1 VGLNLGPDPTQLN
14 DVQLVGNGNVVPT
27 TAQRAA
33 GVDARAPRR
42 PGPGPAHL
50 PFSSECGSVRPLK
63 TIVCFGDSNTYGHI
77 PGSDGKRYAR
87 DVRWPARLATAL
99 ANEAEVISEGLSGRT
114 ATIES
119 PVAEGRNGL
128 PYLVPCLRSHAPVDI
143 LVIYLGTND
152 AYWLEP
158 LIVANSIGRLI
169 KAARAA
175 EAGPDRGAPQILV
188 VCPPPFGGHELA
200 ASYREMCAALGCEL
214 LDLDGIAP
222 YSPIDGTHLDEPG
235 HIAVADAVEARIRR
249 ILA

>member
-1 VGLNLGPDPTQLN
+1 LFDCASVG
-14 DVQLVGNGNVVPT
+14 
-27 TAQRAA
+27 
-33 GVDARAPRR
+33 
-42 PGPGPAHL
+42 
-50 PFSSECGSVRPLK
+50 PLK

-77 PGSDGKRYAR
+77 PGSDGQRYPR

-99 ANEAEVISEGLSGRT
+99 ADEAEVISEGLSGRN

-143 LVIYLGTND
+143 LVIFLGTND

-158 LIVANSIGRLI
+158 LLVANSIGRLI

-175 EAGPDRGAPQILV
+175 EAGPDGDAPEILV

-200 ASYREMCAALGCEL
+200 PAYKEMSDALGCEL

-222 YSPIDGTHLDEPG
+222 YSPIDGTHLDEAG
-235 HIAVADAVEARIRR
+235 HIAVAAAVEARVRPM
-249 ILA
+249 LG